1 MSYVLEFKEEANLD
15 IIEAYHYYEEN
26 RKGLGDE
33 FLEHLDTYFER
44 ITENPDKKRNKP
56 PISALGCL

>member
-33 FLEHLDTYFER
+33 FLEYLDTYFER
-44 ITENPDKKRNKP
+44 ITENPDKKKK
-56 PISALGCL
+56 